1 MKPARPINPVD
12 VATFEVLL
20 ERLCLAVQT
29 IETQDRL
36 DKLERAARRMLEA
49 IAARRGM
56 LSRNNRGDS

>member
-1 MKPARPINPVD
+1 MKPAQPVNPID
-12 VATFEVLL
+12 SATFEVLL

-56 LSRNNRGDS
+56 LARNNRRDS

>member
-1 MKPARPINPVD
+1 MKPAQPVRPID
-12 VATFEVLL
+12 SATFEVLL

-56 LSRNNRGDS
+56 LARNNRRDS